1 MRALVALT
9 AFMGVLL
16 LAGLGVVIV
25 TIVHR
30 ATAPRP
36 APEAAGRA
44 TLALPP
50 GAKIADMIA
59 VGERLELQIAETD
72 GSGMLILLDPRTGAV
87 LETIDLP
94 VSPASVHP

>member
-9 AFMGVLL
+9 AFMGILL
-16 LAGLGVVIV
+16 LAGIGVVIV

-30 ATAPRP
+30 ATAPKP
-36 APEAAGRA
+36 PPEAAGHAR
-44 TLALPP
+44 LALPP
-50 GAKIADMIA
+50 GAKIAGMIA
-59 VGERLELQIAETD
+59 IGERLELQISQTD

-94 VSPASVHP
+94 VSPASVQP